1 MHIVEQEK
9 QNGPNRR
16 ESLIR
21 WLMFS
26 SEIILADSIINYEVI
41 KILQFTTSYYI
52 IAYCFN

>member
-21 WLMFS
+21 CLMFS